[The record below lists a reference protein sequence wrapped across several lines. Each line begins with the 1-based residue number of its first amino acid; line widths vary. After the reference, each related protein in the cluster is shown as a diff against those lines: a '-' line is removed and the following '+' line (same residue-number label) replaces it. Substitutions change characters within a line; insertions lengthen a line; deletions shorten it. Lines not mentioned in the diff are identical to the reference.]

1 VANIRLKFVKSY
13 TDRHGKVRHYV
24 RRPGHKLVPLPGTVG
39 SEEFMQTYVEAISTV
54 AEIGANRTRG
64 GTVSAAIVGYLGSAQ
79 FHNLAP
85 DTQQQYRRIL
95 ERLRREH
102 GDRSIAKLERRHVIL
117 MIDDKASTPIGARD
131 FLRCL
136 RLIVTYAISVGMRT
150 DDCTA
155 GIKVKLRKSD
165 GIRTWTEDEIARF
178 EAAYPIGT
186 KPRLALELLL
196 ATAARRSDV
205 IRLGRAHVRDGLIHM
220 KQQKTGKP
228 LQIPVTD
235 ALAAAINAAAPSDH
249 LVFLL
254 NESNRPFT
262 AGGFTKWFGK
272 QCKRIGLIGSPHGL
286 RKASCRR
293 MAEAGCSAH
302 EIASVGGH
310 MSLKEVQRYCDAADQ
325 ARMALRAAER
335 VKAAREAETRTA
347 IVSPRG

>member
-13 TDRHGKVRHYV
+13 IDRHGKVRHYV
-24 RRPGHKLVPLPGTVG
+24 RKPGCKPLPLPGQVG
-39 SEEFMQTYVEAISTV
+39 SPEFMAAYASALEGAPNAPT
-54 AEIGANRTRG
+54 EIGANRMQG
-64 GTVSAAIVGYLGSAQ
+64 GSVAAMIVGYLASAA
-79 FHNLAP
+79 FHRLASA
-85 DTQQQYRRIL
+85 TQEQYRRIF

-102 GDRSIAKLERRHVIL
+102 GDRSIATLQRKHTV
-117 MIDDKASTPIGARD
+117 MMVNAKAKTPVGARD

-136 RLIVTYAISVGMRT
+136 RLLTQYAISIGVRE
-150 DDCTA
+150 DDPTA
-155 GIKVKLRKSD
+155 GVKVRLPKSD
-165 GIRTWTEDEIARF
+165 GIRTWTEEEIARF
-178 EAAYPIGT
+178 EAAYPIDT

-196 ATAARRSDV
+196 ATAARRSDA
-205 IRLGRAHVRDGLIHM
+205 IRLSRTHVRAGLIHM

-254 NESNRPFT
+254 NENNRPFT

-272 QCKRIGLIGSPHGL
+272 QCKRIGLTGSPHGL

-293 MAEAGCSAH
+293 MAEAGCSAL
-302 EIASVGGH
+302 EIASVSGH

-335 VKAAREAETRTA
+335 VKAARRAETRTA
-347 IVSPRG
+347 SV